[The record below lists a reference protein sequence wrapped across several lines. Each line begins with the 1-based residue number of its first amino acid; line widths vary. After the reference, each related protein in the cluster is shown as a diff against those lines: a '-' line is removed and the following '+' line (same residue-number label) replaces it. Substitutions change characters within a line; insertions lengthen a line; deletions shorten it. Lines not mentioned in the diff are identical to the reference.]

1 MSVKKIRMNVF
12 LLERQ
17 QTRLEEESER
27 TGSSVAELIRRAIDM
42 VYPDRSESR
51 ATIGD
56 LVKAAGIKLPSF
68 EKPAQRPL
76 SMNDAASEPDAKP

>member
-1 MSVKKIRMNVF
+1 MKKIRMNVF

-17 QTRLEEESER
+17 QLRLEEESEK

-42 VYPDRSESR
+42 VYLDKSESR

-56 LVKAAGIKLPSF
+56 LVRVTGVKLPTYREETKS
-68 EKPAQRPL
+68 
-76 SMNDAASEPDAKP
+76 

>member
-1 MSVKKIRMNVF
+1 MRKIRMNVF

-17 QTRLEEESER
+17 QARLEEESER

-42 VYPDRSESR
+42 VYPDKSESR

-56 LVKAAGIKLPSF
+56 LVRASGVKLPKF
-68 EKPAQRPL
+68 GEQGEVKP
-76 SMNDAASEPDAKP
+76 

>member
-1 MSVKKIRMNVF
+1 MRKIRMNVF

-56 LVKAAGIKLPSF
+56 LVRASGVKLPKF
-68 EKPAQRPL
+68 EEQGEVKP
-76 SMNDAASEPDAKP
+76 

>member
-1 MSVKKIRMNVF
+1 MRKIRMNVF

-42 VYPDRSESR
+42 VYPDESESR

-56 LVKAAGIKLPSF
+56 LVRATGFKLPKF
-68 EKPAQRPL
+68 GDQKTEDKT
-76 SMNDAASEPDAKP
+76 